1 MKEIELLTKKESRE
15 SVIGR
20 TEVLDKVGDLLLLP
34 NSEKA
39 ITKQVATYY
48 GVGIEAINSLVKDN
62 RDEITS
68 DGSRVISR
76 KESEEFFKSSTRTF
90 KNTKGKMVINL
101 KDGTELNITNRGIR
115 IFPKRAILRVGMLL
129 RDSEIAKEIR
139 TRLLDIVHD
148 TEKQIPEIIHNVVNE
163 ISEEK
168 QLMLDRV
175 EAEINGDY
183 DKVSVVNAKL
193 FNLKNKRIEELEN
206 ENKQITTHALTIIES
221 RSVINRIVRTIAMR
235 EYNSMFGK
243 AFGDLYAKV
252 NYILGINIKA
262 RDKKKSESYLDT
274 LTEKETFEVEKI
286 VRNWAVKVG
295 IDLDELLK
303 IA

>member
-1 MKEIELLTKKESRE
+1 
-15 SVIGR
+15 
-20 TEVLDKVGDLLLLP
+20 
-34 NSEKA
+34 
-39 ITKQVATYY
+39 
-48 GVGIEAINSLVKDN
+48 
-62 RDEITS
+62 
-68 DGSRVISR
+68 
-76 KESEEFFKSSTRTF
+76 
-90 KNTKGKMVINL
+90 MVINL

-148 TEKQIPEIIHNVVNE
+148 TEKQIPKIIHNVVNE